1 MLKTQLIS
9 EELKEKRYKDHLLK
23 VQRHFIELGIMVKKL
38 KEAADNHV
46 DGQSLV
52 SSSSTP
58 ILTRFQM
65 KKSSSQKSIDV
76 VRRANLVKIRRN
88 LEVSE
93 LEASIIDKNERKDDY
108 LKKQIKLL
116 KAMRKNKV

>member
-1 MLKTQLIS
+1 
-9 EELKEKRYKDHLLK
+9 
-23 VQRHFIELGIMVKKL
+23 
-38 KEAADNHV
+38 
-46 DGQSLV
+46 
-52 SSSSTP
+52 
-58 ILTRFQM
+58 M